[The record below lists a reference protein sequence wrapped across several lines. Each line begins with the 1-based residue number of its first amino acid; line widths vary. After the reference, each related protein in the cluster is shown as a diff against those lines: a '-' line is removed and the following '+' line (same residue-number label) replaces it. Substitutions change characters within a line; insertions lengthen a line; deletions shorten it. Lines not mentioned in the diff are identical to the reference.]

1 MSSYGDAIMA
11 NMIASMDPMH
21 MVVRT
26 MMGQQA
32 EASKVNLTSAKADLV
47 DRLEAKIQEL
57 QERTPPADPKVVA
70 VYQRMMDQ
78 HSK

>member
-32 EASKVNLTSAKADLV
+32 KASEVNLDTARTDLM
-47 DRLEAKIQEL
+47 DRLEAKIEEL
-57 QERTPPADPKVVA
+57 QSKTGDPKVIA
-70 VYQRMMDQ
+70 AYQRMLDK